1 VLKVV
6 LVNDQYQPLVIVT
19 AESNNAII
27 RAEVVKDMSLA
38 QFDSDRPAVSFMRAA
53 SIANVHLSTI
63 YKLRSKLGAFQ
74 QDDLWYI
81 PLAALEEY
89 MEERAN
95 RARSILESS
104 SVIPAGR
111 GPRK

>member
-1 VLKVV
+1 
-6 LVNDQYQPLVIVT
+6 
-19 AESNNAII
+19 
-27 RAEVVKDMSLA
+27 MSLA
-38 QFDSDRPAVSFMRAA
+38 QFKNDKPAVSFMRAA

-74 QDDLWYI
+74 QDDLWCI

-89 MEERAN
+89 MEKRAN
-95 RARSILESS
+95 RARIILETSTVSS
-104 SVIPAGR
+104 AAQ